1 MSETKLSDEDLIE
14 RFRSGDK
21 ISFELLLERYKNV
34 VRGKTKLLFLI
45 GGERDD
51 LIQEGMIGLYKAVQ
65 SFESGRGVPFAG
77 FADMC
82 IEHQMQSAILKAAR
96 KKNGPLND
104 AVSYFSIIKK
114 DDGEEYP
121 LEVALSDNNL
131 SNPEYQIVD
140 AVSAQMIQQKIMMAL
155 SPYER
160 NVLLLHMDG
169 MPYTQIAEMLGKTP
183 KSVDNALN
191 RIKKKIAQILGK

>member
-104 AVSYFSIIKK
+104 AVSYFSTIKK